1 MVREIFE
8 FMHDF
13 SEAANELVTEALIE
27 VFRYKGEEN

>member
-1 MVREIFE
+1 MVKEFLE

-27 VFRYKGEEN
+27 VFRYQGEEN